1 MSIRSC
7 IRSMAGPRLVAMLLA
22 AGAAQAQTTPPR
34 LTDVGPP
41 PAEER
46 DSTGAVV
53 LENSLVRAQRNKAVA
68 ESSTPTGMGTVGRG
82 ASGATSR
89 ARTRA
94 ELASAR
100 EAEAAEFYRR
110 GAGALT
116 GR

>member
-1 MSIRSC
+1 MSIRTS
-7 IRSMAGPRLVAMLLA
+7 IRSIAGPPLAAMLLA
-22 AGAAQAQTTPPR
+22 AGAAQAQTTTPHV
-34 LTDVGPP
+34 TDIGPP

-68 ESSTPTGMGTVGRG
+68 ESSTRIGVGTVGRSVLG
-82 ASGATSR
+82 TTSR
-89 ARTRA
+89 ARTQA